1 MVVVGHSNHSVS
13 GAINPSFLDFANHIF
28 HAVIGGLGL
37 GLEAFLVQHVVEI
50 GVLDLGNQ
58 VAVGVKVL
66 VDNHSVV
73 LDFLGSFFHLVL
85 DGEHMVVVGHSNHSV
100 SGAINPSFLDF
111 ANHIFHAVIGGLGLG
126 LEAFLVQHVVEI
138 GVLDLGN
145 QVAVGVKVLVDN
157 HSVVLDF
164 RFLLVLEG
172 DDIIVMGVHILV
184 GGVVLPRASGVA
196 PSLKGHIA
204 VVVVPHGHK
213 VFHVVNVVFRYNGI
227 PGSALRIV
235 VFVLDNDILRIFFL
249 GVGDSRQRSA
259 VRLGNLA
266 VGDLERNGLQSLIA
280 VHLGLG
286 QGVVEAG
293 GDALDGH
300 VAVGVRLAG
309 QAGVGNREAGAGQ
322 SVAVL
327 IHLLKAQS
335 AQEALN
341 GGNIEV
347 QGLGG
352 LGDIGAVVHL
362 GEKVVVQRGGAVGVI
377 RLLRHKARARR
388 VQGNGIGQLVGVGRY
403 LVRLQ
408 FGGNAGLQIPGEG
421 IVGKCVLIVL
431 AGRAVGRTAIVD
443 ELTHGVRDLPSLRAQ
458 LDQLGD
464 VLKLH
469 GEIVDFPGGEALVG
483 EGVHPV
489 GNILLLL
496 GPAAVYTVV
505 PMIEIP
511 TISVFR
517 RLCLEI
523 PESRA
528 SRLESNG
535 VQIDFVIPDRTGN
548 RLHRLPIFGI
558 SLVTAAPNAFHLCGA
573 VSGALIHMEGG
584 AAVGQQNDV
593 DVLAVLQNA
602 RLAAVDQIIRQLE
615 TGFHVGAAASFQAF
629 NSILKIGSA
638 LSQIGPANDGFRI
651 IGKLHQSRIALI
663 GGLGVLDVLVHEAL
677 GGLFGRS
684 QATPVHTAGGV
695 HDQDHRRVR
704 RSGDLL
710 QLLSRGHLQGNLK
723 FVFRAGFPNGLADR
737 YVVFIGFRKT
747 VGHDLTGGRNRLFDS
762 CSNDRTGEYAA
773 GENRC
778 TEDASNRF
786 AQHGDFLSH
795 SDSPFP

>member
-1 MVVVGHSNHSVS
+1 M
-13 GAINPSFLDFANHIF
+13 
-28 HAVIGGLGL
+28 
-37 GLEAFLVQHVVEI
+37 VEI
-50 GVLDLGNQ
+50 GVPNFGDQ
-58 VAVGVKVL
+58 VAVNVKVL
-66 VDNHSVV
+66 VDDHNVI

-100 SGAINPSFLDF
+100 SGAINPGFLDF
-111 ANHIFHAVIGGLGLG
+111 ANHIFHAVIGGFRHR
-126 LEAFLVQHVVEI
+126 LEAFLVQHMVEI

-184 GGVVLPRASGVA
+184 GGVVHPRASGVA

-204 VVVVPHGHK
+204 VVVVPLGHK
-213 VFHVVNVVFRYNGI
+213 VIIVVNMIFRYNGI

-235 VFVLDNDILRIFFL
+235 VFVLNNDILRVFFL
-249 GVGDSRQRSA
+249 DVGNRLQRSA
-259 VRLGNLA
+259 VQLGDLA
-266 VGDLERNGLQSLIA
+266 VGNPDGNGLQRLIA
-280 VHLGLG
+280 VHLVLD
-286 QGVVEAG
+286 QSILKAG
-293 GDALDGH
+293 GEPLNAYR
-300 VAVGVRLAG
+300 AIF
-309 QAGVGNREAGAGQ
+309 VGNTGEIGSVNSKAGAGQ

-327 IHLLKAQS
+327 IHLLEVQV
-335 AQEALN
+335 AQEAPN
-341 GGNIEV
+341 GRNVEV
-347 QGLGG
+347 QCIRGLGNY
-352 LGDIGAVVHL
+352 GAVVHL
-362 GEKVVVQRGGAVGVI
+362 GEKVVVQRGGAVGGI
-377 RLLRHKARARR
+377 RLLRHKARARS
-388 VQGNGIGQLVGVGRY
+388 VQGDGIGQGVGVGRHIARFI
-403 LVRLQ
+403 L
-408 FGGNAGLQIPGEG
+408 GGNAVLQVPGEG
-421 IVGKCVLIVL
+421 IVGKCVLVVL

-464 VLKLH
+464 VLKAH
-469 GEIVDFPGGEALVG
+469 GQLVRVLGAEALVR
-483 EGVHPV
+483 EGVHPA
-489 GNILLLL
+489 GNILLLT
-496 GPAAVYTVV
+496 GPAAVYIVV
-505 PMIEIP
+505 PMIG
-511 TISVFR
+511 THTNSVFR

-523 PESRA
+523 PESCA

-535 VQIDFVIPDRTGN
+535 VQIDFVIPDRTGK
-548 RLHRLPIFGI
+548 RLHVFPIFGI
-558 SLVTAAPNAFHLCGA
+558 SHVAAAPNAFHLIGS
-573 VSGALIHMEGG
+573 VPGALIHMEGG
-584 AAVGQQNDV
+584 ATVGQQDHV
-593 DVLAVLQNA
+593 DVLAVLQKVA
-602 RLAAVDQIIRQLE
+602 LSRIDQVVGQLE
-615 TGFHVGAAASFQAF
+615 TGFHIGAAASFQAF

-684 QATPVHTAGGV
+684 QTASVHTAGGV
-695 HDQDHRRVR
+695 HDQHDRRVR

>member
-1 MVVVGHSNHSVS
+1 M
-13 GAINPSFLDFANHIF
+13 
-28 HAVIGGLGL
+28 
-37 GLEAFLVQHVVEI
+37 
-50 GVLDLGNQ
+50 
-58 VAVGVKVL
+58 
-66 VDNHSVV
+66 
-73 LDFLGSFFHLVL
+73 
-85 DGEHMVVVGHSNHSV
+85 
-100 SGAINPSFLDF
+100 
-111 ANHIFHAVIGGLGLG
+111 
-126 LEAFLVQHVVEI
+126 
-138 GVLDLGN
+138 
-145 QVAVGVKVLVDN
+145 
-157 HSVVLDF
+157 
-164 RFLLVLEG
+164 
-172 DDIIVMGVHILV
+172 
-184 GGVVLPRASGVA
+184 
-196 PSLKGHIA
+196 
-204 VVVVPHGHK
+204 
-213 VFHVVNVVFRYNGI
+213 VFRYNGI

-235 VFVLDNDILRIFFL
+235 VLVLNNDILRVFFL
-249 GVGDSRQRSA
+249 DVGNRLQRSA
-259 VRLGNLA
+259 VQLGDLA
-266 VGDLERNGLQSLIA
+266 VGNPDGNGLQRLIA
-280 VHLGLG
+280 VHLVLD
-286 QGVVEAG
+286 QSILKAG
-293 GDALDGH
+293 GEPLNAYR
-300 VAVGVRLAG
+300 AIF
-309 QAGVGNREAGAGQ
+309 VGNTGKLGSVNSKAGAGQ

-327 IHLLKAQS
+327 IHLLEVQV
-335 AQEALN
+335 AQEAPN
-341 GGNIEV
+341 GRNVEV
-347 QGLGG
+347 QCIRGLGNY
-352 LGDIGAVVHL
+352 GAVVHL
-362 GEKVVVQRGGAVGVI
+362 REKVVVQGGGAVGGI
-377 RLLRHKARARR
+377 LLLRHKALARS
-388 VQGNGIGQLVGVGRY
+388 VQGDGIGQGVGVGRHIARFI
-403 LVRLQ
+403 L
-408 FGGNAGLQIPGEG
+408 GGNAVFQVPGEG
-421 IVGKCVLIVL
+421 IVGKCVLVVL

-464 VLKLH
+464 VLKAH
-469 GEIVDFPGGEALVG
+469 GQLVRVLGAEALVR

-489 GNILLLL
+489 GNILLLT

-523 PESRA
+523 PESLA

-535 VQIDFVIPDRTGN
+535 VQIDFVIPYRTGK
-548 RLHRLPIFGI
+548 RLHVFPIFGI
-558 SLVTAAPNAFHLCGA
+558 SHVTAAPNAFHLCGA
-573 VSGALIHMEGG
+573 VSGALVHMVSG
-584 AAVGQQNDV
+584 ATVGQQDHV
-593 DVLAVLQNA
+593 DVLAVLQKVA
-602 RLAAVDQIIRQLE
+602 LSRIDQVVGQLE
-615 TGFHVGAAASFQAF
+615 TGFHIGAAASFQAF

-663 GGLGVLDVLVHEAL
+663 GGLGVLDVLVHKFL
-677 GGLFGRS
+677 GRIFGRS
-684 QATPVHTAGGV
+684 QTASAHTAGGI